1 MKSPFLCSPLNPP
14 EGEYFAQM
22 LALPLPQQ
30 WLTPTPA
37 VKIRHYSKT
46 RLGGN
51 LPTISMVT
59 TAIYY

>member
-1 MKSPFLCSPLNPP
+1 
-14 EGEYFAQM
+14 M

-37 VKIRHYSKT
+37 VKIRHYPKT
-46 RLGGN
+46 RLAGN
-51 LPTISMVT
+51 LPTISMAT